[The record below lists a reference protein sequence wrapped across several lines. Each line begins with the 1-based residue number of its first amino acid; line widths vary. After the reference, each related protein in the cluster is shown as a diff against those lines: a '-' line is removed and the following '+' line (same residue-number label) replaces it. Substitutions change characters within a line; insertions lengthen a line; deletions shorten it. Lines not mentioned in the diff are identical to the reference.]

1 MNKTKTIILSGLGV
15 ITLGAYWAGNQYL
28 TRCDHAVVQQHI
40 KADRAVVHR
49 RPYLLSVYYP
59 KQNKTYN
66 FTYTT
71 AKSQRHDLIAAVHAQ
86 KKHQK
91 FTPHAL
97 GKISTGRDIN
107 QATMIDNN
115 KQPDLNPN
123 LANAHKLSLD
133 FNHDTDAKLTINKLD
148 GAKYNQNYHA
158 PKASKHN
165 KQHQQDNKTKT
176 KSSSSK
182 PASKHSS
189 TSSSSQPTASS
200 NHNAPQKKV
209 IYVRKPVAPTGQ

>member
-1 MNKTKTIILSGLGV
+1 MNKTKTIILSGLSV
-15 ITLGAYWAGNQYL
+15 ITVGAYWAGNQYL
-28 TRCDHAVVQQHI
+28 TKCDHATVQQHI
-40 KADRAVVHR
+40 KADRAVAHR

-71 AKSQRHDLIAAVHAQ
+71 AKSQQHDLIAAVHAQ

-97 GKISTGRDIN
+97 GKISSGRDIN

-133 FNHDTDAKLTINKLD
+133 FNRDTDAKLTINKLD

-182 PASKHSS
+182 PASKHNS
-189 TSSSSQPTASS
+189 TSSSSQSAASS

-209 IYVRKPVAPTGQ
+209 IYVRKPVAPAGQ

>member
-1 MNKTKTIILSGLGV
+1 MNKTKTIILSGLSV
-15 ITLGAYWAGNQYL
+15 ITVGAYLAGNQYL
-28 TRCDHAVVQQHI
+28 IKCDHATVQQHI
-40 KADRAVVHR
+40 KADRAVAHR

-71 AKSQRHDLIAAVHAQ
+71 AKSQQHDLIAAIHAQ
-86 KKHQK
+86 KKHRK

-123 LANAHKLSLD
+123 LANAHKLSLN

-148 GAKYNQNYHA
+148 GAKYNQDYHA

-182 PASKHSS
+182 PASKHNS
-189 TSSSSQPTASS
+189 TSSSSQSAASS

-209 IYVRKPVAPTGQ
+209 IYVRKPVASAGQ

>member
-1 MNKTKTIILSGLGV
+1 MNKAKTIILSGLSV
-15 ITLGAYWAGNQYL
+15 ITVGAYWAGNQYL
-28 TRCDHAVVQQHI
+28 TKCDHATVQQHI
-40 KADRAVVHR
+40 KADRAVAHR

-71 AKSQRHDLIAAVHAQ
+71 AKSQQHDLIAAVHAQ

-97 GKISTGRDIN
+97 GKISSGRDIN

-148 GAKYNQNYHA
+148 GAKYNQDYHA

-165 KQHQQDNKTKT
+165 KQHQQDNKTKP

-189 TSSSSQPTASS
+189 TSSSSQPAASS

-209 IYVRKPVAPTGQ
+209 IYVRKPVAPAGQ

>member
-1 MNKTKTIILSGLGV
+1 MNKTKAIILSGLSV
-15 ITLGAYWAGNQYL
+15 ITVGAYWAGNQYL
-28 TRCDHAVVQQHI
+28 TKCDHATVQQHI
-40 KADRAVVHR
+40 KADRAVAHR

-71 AKSQRHDLIAAVHAQ
+71 AKSQQHDLIAAVHAQ

-182 PASKHSS
+182 PASKHNSM
-189 TSSSSQPTASS
+189 SSSSQSVASS

-209 IYVRKPVAPTGQ
+209 IYVRKPVASAGQ